1 VSRPTA
7 PAEPAGGAGGE
18 APATIRLGLIAAPG
32 PSTELA
38 HQLAEDLP
46 EVLQRRVSGDVE
58 WSIPVVTDSLAADPA
73 SGAIAMIDDARD
85 RMLEE
90 GWDFAIALTD
100 QPLRIGRRPVV
111 ADVSATH
118 GIGLI
123 SLPALGA
130 VQVRRRARDAVA
142 RLVEGLL
149 AESLELGA
157 PRAGSA
163 RRRRM
168 TRRLADL
175 AAPVRA
181 VLPDDDQI
189 DLRYVAAVVRG
200 NVRLIAGMVRANRPW
215 RLIVGLSRALA
226 AALAAVV
233 FALVT
238 SDVSKIA
245 DAAAWWRLLAIAV
258 ISVTVTVVTLIVAH
272 ELWDRATDER
282 ARQRV
287 VLFNVATAL
296 TVTLGILV
304 LYVSLFALSLLG
316 AWLMLQPSRLA
327 QQLGHPVDFADYARL
342 AWFVASLATVG
353 GALGAALESD
363 VAVRQAAYGYRPD
376 EESGESAD

>member
-7 PAEPAGGAGGE
+7 PAAG

-32 PSTELA
+32 LPTDLA
-38 HQLAEDLP
+38 RQLAEELP
-46 EVLQRRVSGDVE
+46 ELLGQRVSEAVE
-58 WSIPVVTDSLAADPA
+58 WSIDVVTDPLAADPA
-73 SGAIAMIDDARD
+73 TGAIGMIDEARAL
-85 RMLEE
+85 MLRE
-90 GWDFAIALTD
+90 GWDFALALTD
-100 QPLRIGRRPVV
+100 LPLRIGRRPVV

-118 GIGLI
+118 GVGLI

-130 VQVRRRARDAVA
+130 VQLRRRTRDAVA
-142 RLVEGLL
+142 RLLDGLL
-149 AESLELGA
+149 AESLGRDRDDGA
-157 PRAGSA
+157 A
-163 RRRRM
+163 RRRRVG
-168 TRRLADL
+168 RRLADL

-181 VLPDDDQI
+181 VLPEDEQI

-200 NVRLIAGMVRANRPW
+200 NLRLIAGMVRANRPW
-215 RLIVGLSRALA
+215 RLVIGLSRALA
-226 AALAAVV
+226 AAVAAVV

-238 SDVSKIA
+238 SDVSAIA
-245 DAAAWWRLLAIAV
+245 DSAALWRLLAIGV

-272 ELWDRATDER
+272 ELWERSTDER
-282 ARQRV
+282 AHQRV

-327 QQLGHPVDFADYARL
+327 QQVGHPVDFLDYARV

-363 VAVRQAAYGYRPD
+363 VAVRQAAYGYHPD
-376 EESGESAD
+376 QESGD

>member
-7 PAEPAGGAGGE
+7 PGTGAGDG

-32 PSTELA
+32 LPTDLA
-38 HQLAEDLP
+38 RQLAEDLP
-46 EVLQRRVSGDVE
+46 ELLAQRVSGDVE
-58 WSIPVVTDSLAADPA
+58 WSIPVVTDPLAADPA
-73 SGAIAMIDDARD
+73 SGAIAMIDDARG
-85 RMLEE
+85 RMLAE
-90 GWDFAIALTD
+90 GWDFAVALTD

-130 VQVRRRARDAVA
+130 VQVRRRAREAVA
-142 RLVEGLL
+142 RLVDGLL
-149 AESLELGA
+149 AENLETVA
-157 PRAGSA
+157 PRTAAA
-163 RRRRM
+163 RRRRV

-181 VLPDDDQI
+181 VLADDDQI

-200 NVRLIAGMVRANRPW
+200 NLRLIAGMVRANRPW
-215 RLIVGLSRALA
+215 RLVIGLSRALA

-272 ELWDRATDER
+272 ELWDRAGDDR

-296 TVTLGILV
+296 TVTLGILI

-316 AWLMLQPSRLA
+316 AWLILEPSRLA
-327 QQLGHPVDFADYARL
+327 QQLGHPVDFAAYARL

-363 VAVRQAAYGYRPD
+363 LAVRQAAYGYHPD
-376 EESGESAD
+376 EKSSESAD